1 MRSGHGWLA
10 PPPWRRIFCGC
21 LNKSVELSKWDPIG
35 AGMLWHVSS
44 ATSSYHFSSLKTM
57 ALSSSAK
64 SRSGGGVTRRRVK
77 SPEGVGAAER
87 AMGKA
92 QVAAGAPALED
103 EEGMSCTTSAAGG
116 VAAGAGPG
124 AAVAGG
130 ARVGEAGPEDGASAS
145 HTTSSAEENAAG
157 LPGGAVGLG
166 QSAAAAGA
174 SATASGVSGA
184 GVSAAASGVPSRLRL
199 WLARARGLGLTEP
212 QVVFDL
218 HVRQGL
224 PLLAVAQVLGL
235 GLEAVRELWLQS
247 RAARAAQAPQ
257 SEPDF
262 TALREHISCALWQTV
277 EATFPDVMADADA
290 DEDADPPNAPSPPML
305 SVRLKA
311 LDQIAKL
318 YDITL
323 EQRPAAFAPLP
334 YATPDDI
341 ADDVRMRVL
350 EMHRRG

>member
-1 MRSGHGWLA
+1 M
-10 PPPWRRIFCGC
+10 
-21 LNKSVELSKWDPIG
+21 
-35 AGMLWHVSS
+35 
-44 ATSSYHFSSLKTM
+44 
-57 ALSSSAK
+57 
-64 SRSGGGVTRRRVK
+64 TRRRVK
-77 SPEGVGAAER
+77 SPRTTPVSVGAAGLE
-87 AMGKA
+87 
-92 QVAAGAPALED
+92 QVAADAAERED
-103 EEGMSCTTSAAGG
+103 ESFTACSSASAE
-116 VAAGAGPG
+116 ANAAGPG
-124 AAVAGG
+124 QT
-130 ARVGEAGPEDGASAS
+130 GAS
-145 HTTSSAEENAAG
+145 T
-157 LPGGAVGLG
+157 
-166 QSAAAAGA
+166 
-174 SATASGVSGA
+174 TASGVRAAGMGA
-184 GVSAAASGVPSRLRL
+184 ATAGVPSRLRL
-199 WLARARGLGLTEP
+199 WLAKARALGLTEP

-247 RAARAAQAPQ
+247 RTARAALAPQ
-257 SEPDF
+257 SESDY

-290 DEDADPPNAPSPPML
+290 DEDADPPSASSPPML

-341 ADDVRMRVL
+341 ADDVRLRVL